1 MSKRIVIALGGNAL
15 GNTPAEQ
22 LSLVTETAK
31 PIVDL
36 IAQGNEVIIA
46 HGNGP
51 QVGMINLGMATAAE
65 AKAIK
70 SDMPFPECGAM
81 SQGYIGYH
89 LQNAIGNELIARGMT
104 KDVATV
110 VTQVLV
116 DENDPAFSKP
126 TKPVGA
132 FYDKETA
139 EKIAAE
145 KGYTM
150 VEDAGRG
157 YRRVVASPKPID
169 VIEKNTVSA
178 LIKSGCVVVTVG
190 GGGIPVVRRDGK
202 LYGTPAVIDKDFAS
216 AKLAELVD
224 ADMLIILT
232 AVEKVA
238 INFGKPDQ
246 KNLDSLTPDEARRYI
261 DEKQFAPGSM
271 LPKVQAAIQFAES
284 KPGRTALITLLEKA
298 HDGIEGKTGRRSTCN
313 FLYKSYI
320 KGRAIS
326 TWFFPLLCFSQFFL
340 CIFTKSFGAD
350 NLELI
355 FSQFS
360 CNITIKVQKDLL
372 LQNRKFLRRIQ
383 NEEVS
388 CNSAGSRDG
397 SVPRRLRRRR

>member
-15 GNTPAEQ
+15 GNTPYEQ
-22 LSLVTETAK
+22 LALVTETAK

-36 IAQGNEVIIA
+36 IAQGNEVVIA

-89 LQNAIGNELIARGMT
+89 LQNAIGNELAARGMT
-104 KDVATV
+104 KEVATV

-116 DENDPAFSKP
+116 DENDPAFQNP

-139 EKIAAE
+139 ERIAAE

-157 YRRVVASPKPID
+157 YRQVVPSPKPID
-169 VIEKNTVSA
+169 VVEKKTVNTLIE
-178 LIKSGCVVVTVG
+178 SGCVVITVG

-216 AKLAELVD
+216 AKLAELVHAD
-224 ADMLIILT
+224 ALVILT
-232 AVEKVA
+232 AVDRVC
-238 INFGKPDQ
+238 INWGKPNQ
-246 KNLDSLTPDEARRYI
+246 ESLSEMTVEQAETYC
-261 DEKQFAPGSM
+261 EEGHFAPGSM
-271 LPKVQAAIQFAES
+271 LPKVKAAVSFA
-284 KPGRTALITLLEKA
+284 
-298 HDGIEGKTGRRSTCN
+298 KTGGT
-313 FLYKSYI
+313 
-320 KGRAIS
+320 AIIAS
-326 TWFFPLLCFSQFFL
+326 LENA
-340 CIFTKSFGAD
+340 GAAVRGESGTVVH
-350 NLELI
+350 L
-355 FSQFS
+355 
-360 CNITIKVQKDLL
+360 
-372 LQNRKFLRRIQ
+372 
-383 NEEVS
+383 
-388 CNSAGSRDG
+388 
-397 SVPRRLRRRR
+397 

>member
-15 GNTPAEQ
+15 GNTPYEQ
-22 LSLVTETAK
+22 LALVTETAK

-89 LQNAIGNELIARGMT
+89 LQNAIGNELASRGMS

-116 DENDPAFSKP
+116 DEADPAFQHP

-139 EKIAAE
+139 DRIAAE

-157 YRRVVASPKPID
+157 YRQVVPSPKPID
-169 VIEKNTVSA
+169 VIEKNTVKA
-178 LIKSGCVVVTVG
+178 LVDNGTVVITVG
-190 GGGIPVVRRDGK
+190 GGGIPVVRKDGK

-216 AKLAELVD
+216 AKLAELLD
-224 ADMLIILT
+224 ADMLVILT

-238 INFGKPDQ
+238 INFGKPDE
-246 KNLDSLTPDEARRYI
+246 KWLDSLTPDEARKYI
-261 DEKQFAPGSM
+261 GEGHFAPGSM
-271 LPKVQAAIQFAES
+271 LPKVEAAVEFAES
-284 KPGRTALITLLEKA
+284 APGRSALITLLEKA
-298 HDGIEGKTGRRSTCN
+298 KDGVAGKTGT
-313 FLYKSYI
+313 
-320 KGRAIS
+320 AIH
-326 TWFFPLLCFSQFFL
+326 Q
-340 CIFTKSFGAD
+340 
-350 NLELI
+350 
-355 FSQFS
+355 
-360 CNITIKVQKDLL
+360 
-372 LQNRKFLRRIQ
+372 
-383 NEEVS
+383 
-388 CNSAGSRDG
+388 
-397 SVPRRLRRRR
+397 